1 MEPQLNMTQNQKEL
15 YERICTFRFDEGG
28 TAFPF
33 AARLARDNGWS
44 RGYTARVITEYRR
57 FAFLAVAAG
66 HPVSPSDQVD
76 QAWHLHLLYTRS
88 YWQHF
93 CGELLNTLLHHEPTQ
108 GGCQERDKF
117 YGWYERTLESYGRVF
132 GQEPPADIWRNAEVR
147 FGDDIHFERVNTKCS
162 WIIPK
167 PWAKGG
173 SS

>member
-1 MEPQLNMTQNQKEL
+1 MEPLLNMNPEQKEL
-15 YERICTFRFDEGG
+15 YQRICAFRFDEGG
-28 TAFPF
+28 TVFPF

-44 RGYTARVITEYRR
+44 VGYTARVITEYRR

-76 QAWHLHLLYTRS
+76 QAWHMHLLYTKS
-88 YWQHF
+88 YWQRF
-93 CGELLNTLLHHEPTQ
+93 CGKVLNRPLHHEPTQ
-108 GGCQERDKF
+108 GGSQERNKF
-117 YGWYERTLESYGRVF
+117 HTWYERTLESYGRF
-132 GQEPPADIWRNAEVR
+132 FEPEPPADIWPDAGVR
-147 FGDDIHFERVNTKCS
+147 FGHDIHFERVNKKRY